1 MLMFI
6 STPISKSPGYTYE
19 PKSGK
24 ILQKYLLSG
33 MMYTFKGRRISLL
46 ILLSLL
52 LCWPGAVTAQ
62 EFNCEVTLNNRQ
74 ISGSSFDYITELKND
89 LENYLNT
96 YRWTNDRYETH
107 ERIMCNIQVVLTGV
121 DSNFNFTA
129 EVIFTMRRPIY
140 NTNRQS
146 LAIVLSDNNWR
157 FHYPRNKNLIH
168 DDMQFDDLT
177 SFIDFYAY
185 IMLGFDYD
193 SFSELGGT
201 PYFNSAQNVFELGQ
215 NSGVQGWGRS
225 IGAQRNRFG
234 LITDLSNPAYED
246 LRRAIYRYHR
256 LGLDQFTLD
265 EEIARKQ
272 ILSALEMLRDNKQV
286 TSNNYLF
293 DIFFSSKYTE
303 IVAIFRD
310 ADVETRLEAYN
321 LLRNVDP
328 GHSSEYERLQN

>member
-1 MLMFI
+1 MLKTVYI
-6 STPISKSPGYTYE
+6 T
-19 PKSGK
+19 
-24 ILQKYLLSG
+24 
-33 MMYTFKGRRISLL
+33 L
-46 ILLSLL
+46 IYICLLLSLEAKNL
-52 LCWPGAVTAQ
+52 LAQ
-62 EFNCEVTLNNRQ
+62 EFNCEVTLNHRQ
-74 ISGSSFDYITELKND
+74 ISGSSYDYVSELKTD

-96 YRWTNDRYETH
+96 YRWTNDRYEPH

-121 DSNFNFTA
+121 DSNFNYNA
-129 EVIFTMRRPIY
+129 EVVFTMRRPIY
-140 NTNRQS
+140 NTNQQS
-146 LAIVLSDNNWR
+146 LTLVLSDTNWR
-157 FHYPRNKNLIH
+157 FHYPRNKNLVH
-168 DDMQFDDLT
+168 DDMQFDDLA

-201 PYFNSAQNVFELGQ
+201 AFFNLAQNVFDLGQ
-215 NSGVQGWGRS
+215 NSGVPGWGRS

-265 EEIARKQ
+265 EDIARTQ
-272 ILSALEMLRDNKQV
+272 VMNALEMLRNNKRV

-303 IVAIFRD
+303 IVALFRD
-310 ADVETRLEAYN
+310 SDVETRLEAYN
-321 LLRNVDP
+321 LLRDVDP
-328 GHSSEYERLQN
+328 AHSSEYERLQN

>member
-1 MLMFI
+1 M
-6 STPISKSPGYTYE
+6 STSLDYMYE
-19 PKSGK
+19 PESGK
-24 ILQKYLLSG
+24 ILQNFLISG
-33 MMYTFKGRRISLL
+33 MICACKGRRIIFPLL
-46 ILLSLL
+46 FSLL
-52 LCWPGAVTAQ
+52 LCWSGEVTAQ
-62 EFNCEVTLNNRQ
+62 EFKCEVTLNHRQ
-74 ISGSSFDYITELKND
+74 ISGSSYDYITELKTD
-89 LENYLNT
+89 IENYLNN
-96 YRWTNDRYETH
+96 YRWTNDRYEPH

-121 DSNFNFTA
+121 DSNFNFNA

-146 LAIVLSDNNWR
+146 LAVVLSDNNWR

-201 PYFNSAQNVFELGQ
+201 SYFNSAQNVFDLGQ
-215 NSGVQGWGRS
+215 NSGAQGWGRS

-246 LRRAIYRYHR
+246 LRKAIYRYHR

-265 EEIARKQ
+265 EEIARTQ
-272 ILSALEMLRDNKQV
+272 VLSALEMLRNNKQI

-293 DIFFSSKYTE
+293 DIFFSTKYTE
-303 IVAIFRD
+303 IVAIFRE

-321 LLRNVDP
+321 LLRSVDP
-328 GHSSEYERLQN
+328 AHSSEYERLQN

>member
-1 MLMFI
+1 M
-6 STPISKSPGYTYE
+6 YE

-24 ILQKYLLSG
+24 ILQKFLFSIMNKSSAYRYYRLFTLFLIYLSG
-33 MMYTFKGRRISLL
+33 ASL
-46 ILLSLL
+46 
-52 LCWPGAVTAQ
+52 VYAQ
-62 EFNCEVTLNNRQ
+62 EFNCEVTLNHRQ
-74 ISGSSFDYITELKND
+74 ISGSSYDYITELKTD
-89 LENYLNT
+89 IENYLNN
-96 YRWTNDRYETH
+96 YRWTSDRYEPH
-107 ERIMCNIQVVLTGV
+107 ERIICNIQVVLTGV

-140 NTNRQS
+140 NTNRQT
-146 LAIVLSDNNWR
+146 LTIVLSDNNWR
-157 FHYPRNKNLIH
+157 FHYPRSKNLIH

-201 PYFNSAQNVFELGQ
+201 PHFNSAQNVFDLGQ
-215 NSGVQGWGRS
+215 NSSVQGWGRS

-265 EEIARKQ
+265 EQIARSQ
-272 ILSALEMLRDNKQV
+272 VLSALEMLRDNKQV

-303 IVAIFRD
+303 LVAIFRD

-321 LLRNVDP
+321 LLRSVDP
-328 GHSSEYERLQN
+328 AHSSEYERLQN